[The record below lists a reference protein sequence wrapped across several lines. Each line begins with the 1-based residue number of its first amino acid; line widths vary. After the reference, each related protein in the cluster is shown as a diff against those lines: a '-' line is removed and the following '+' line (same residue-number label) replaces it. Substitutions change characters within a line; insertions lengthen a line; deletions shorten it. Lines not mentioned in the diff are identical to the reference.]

1 MADLEQPQVLA
12 EPAVPASEVEQ
23 TPPASP
29 ELTDVSGQGELTF
42 KQSDLDVKVSEAL
55 ANAERKWQS
64 SKDKELQPLKDKIET
79 LEKSSTEARLAMLEG
94 REVTEQGDTPEL
106 RQFQT
111 DRRQFYKDK
120 TDQDILVARAIQTN
134 KGINAKEIAT
144 EFGVDKDALM
154 ACDSPEAMRVTA
166 KALAFDKAQEA
177 KAETEKKPQTV
188 DTGVQ
193 SVPGV
198 DFESMTPYEKIKWG
212 LEHPKK

>member
-29 ELTDVSGQGELTF
+29 EPTDVSGQGELTF

-177 KAETEKKPQTV
+177 KAETEKKPQKV

-198 DFESMTPYEKIKWG
+198 DLESMSPYEKIKWG